1 MAVPFAT
8 LPDLELSWPAITVEQ
23 AEDAPQ
29 KLAEASLI
37 IRALKP
43 DIDALIL
50 AGTMDPDL
58 PKMVVCGM
66 VKRALKT
73 PDAGE
78 GVGTQQ
84 QTAGPFSQSFT
95 YTNPDGNLYLSKL
108 DKRLLGIGA
117 AQAFT
122 VDLMG
127 DPVEPIVDPWA
138 L

>member
-1 MAVPFAT
+1 MEPFAT
-8 LPDLELSWPAITVEQ
+8 LQDLEVSWPAINESQ
-23 AEDAPQ
+23 REDAPQ
-29 KLAEASLI
+29 KLVEASLI

-50 AGTMDPDL
+50 VELMDPDL

-78 GVGTQQ
+78 GIGTQQ

-108 DKRLLGIGA
+108 DKRILGIGA

-127 DPVEPIVDPWA
+127 DS
-138 L
+138 

>member
-1 MAVPFAT
+1 MEPFAT
-8 LPDLELSWPAITVEQ
+8 VDELELSWPAITPAQ

-29 KLAEASLI
+29 KLVEASLI

-50 AGTMDPDL
+50 AELMDPDL

-73 PDAGE
+73 PDAG
-78 GVGTQQ
+78 GGIGTQQ

-108 DKRLLGIGA
+108 DRKLLGIGA
-117 AQAFT
+117 ARAFM

-127 DPVEPIVDPWA
+127 DS
-138 L
+138 

>member
-1 MAVPFAT
+1 MAPFAV
-8 LPDLELSWPAITVEQ
+8 LQDLEVSWPSISDSQ
-23 AEDAPQ
+23 RDDAPQ
-29 KLAEASLI
+29 KLIEASLI

-43 DIDALIL
+43 DIDELIL
-50 AGTMDPDL
+50 AGTMDADL

-78 GVGTQQ
+78 GIGTQQ

-127 DPVEPIVDPWA
+127 DS
-138 L
+138 

>member
-1 MAVPFAT
+1 MAEPFAT
-8 LPDLELSWPAITVEQ
+8 QMDLETSWTSITPEQ
-23 AEDAPQ
+23 IEDAPQ
-29 KLAEASLI
+29 KLVEASLI

-50 AGTMDPDL
+50 AELMDPDL

-78 GVGTQQ
+78 GIGTQQ

-108 DKRLLGIGA
+108 DKKLLGIGA

-127 DPVEPIVDPWA
+127 ES
-138 L
+138 

>member
-1 MAVPFAT
+1 MEPFAT
-8 LPDLELSWPAITVEQ
+8 LADLEISWPSITLDQ

-29 KLAEASLI
+29 KLVEASLI

-50 AGTMDPDL
+50 AELMDPDL

-78 GVGTQQ
+78 GIGTTQH
-84 QTAGPFSQSFT
+84 TTGPFTQSFT
-95 YTNPDGNLYLSKL
+95 YTNPDGNLYLAKL
-108 DKRLLGIGA
+108 DRKLLGIGA
-117 AQAFT
+117 AQAFV

-127 DPVEPIVDPWA
+127 ES
-138 L
+138 